1 MRNEA
6 MTGTIFLSPEDS
18 ERIRNEIMH
27 PSAEYL
33 HNMQDY
39 FERLA
44 SGMTILS
51 QGSNTMVEF
60 KNLDLSSLDALI
72 EEDGVSAAS
81 ETLRS
86 ESAYISK
93 AIEVSF
99 EEDQQKMDPML
110 IMMLKRL
117 SFDVSN
123 SVYRCAKNDKKT
135 AIQGCN
141 LTEAA

>member
-72 EEDGVSAAS
+72 EEDGVSAFYGENGQLKIIKHEPGKFEK
-81 ETLRS
+81 ET
-86 ESAYISK
+86 
-93 AIEVSF
+93 
-99 EEDQQKMDPML
+99 EEE
-110 IMMLKRL
+110 R
-117 SFDVSN
+117 
-123 SVYRCAKNDKKT
+123 
-135 AIQGCN
+135 
-141 LTEAA
+141 E